1 MLCPSY
7 AHHPNHHPHVHIT
20 SNSTYKWVA
29 YRSKSMKA
37 LIICWSEHHGNTKK
51 IADAM
56 ASVLHCEVIQPTD
69 VDIKTLGDYDLIG
82 FGSGIYYWK
91 HHKNLFDLIEKLP
104 PNNKKAFIFSTRGVS
119 RQGRTHNAFRKKLR
133 DKGFEV
139 AGEFSCRGFDTYG
152 ALKYLGGIARGRPND
167 KDLRDAQAFVK
178 TLESN

>member
-1 MLCPSY
+1 
-7 AHHPNHHPHVHIT
+7 
-20 SNSTYKWVA
+20 
-29 YRSKSMKA
+29 MKA

-104 PNNKKAFIFSTRGVS
+104 PNNNKAFIFSTRGVS
-119 RQGRTHNAFRKKLR
+119 RQGRTHDALRTKLEE
-133 DKGFEV
+133 KGFEIV
-139 AGEFSCRGFDTYG
+139 GEFSYRGFDTYG